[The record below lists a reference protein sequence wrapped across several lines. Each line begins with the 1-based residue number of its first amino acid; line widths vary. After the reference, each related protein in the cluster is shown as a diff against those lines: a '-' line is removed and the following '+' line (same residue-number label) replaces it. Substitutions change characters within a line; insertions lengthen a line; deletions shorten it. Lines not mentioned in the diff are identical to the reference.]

1 MTLHNIRV
9 IIHLSINPTDHGI
22 FVKEIL
28 IMKKIIAIALAAM
41 MALSLFAGCSSNQ
54 AADNTDYST
63 MTMDELKPLLKTI
76 NSGKL
81 TMVTSPD
88 FAPYEFYSLDEAGNP
103 TLAGFDIALG
113 HYIADFLGLELEII
127 PMDFDGTISEL
138 AAGKA
143 DIGMAG
149 YSPDPDR
156 ENAMDFSDVYYTGG
170 QSFVCHVDNAANF
183 TALTDANKADYQ
195 IGAQIGSIQ
204 ADLAKE
210 NTPDADIVELS
221 KVTDIIAEVIGGKLD
236 GAFIETV
243 VAETYAKNFPD
254 LCVVLP
260 VPYEAEGSVVGVKDG
275 NAALLA
281 AVNLAIEAALADG
294 SMSQFVADAN
304 AAASGNTFEGLLTE
318 DGEVPTEG

>member
-1 MTLHNIRV
+1 
-9 IIHLSINPTDHGI
+9 
-22 FVKEIL
+22 
-28 IMKKIIAIALAAM
+28 MKKFIALALA
-41 MALSLFAGCSSNQ
+41 ALLVLSMFAGCGAKQ
-54 AADNTDYST
+54 AEDNTDYSA
-63 MTMDELKPLLKTI
+63 MTIEELKPLLKTI

-88 FAPYEFYSLDEAGNP
+88 FAPYEFYSLDEAGTP

-113 HYIADFLGLELEII
+113 YYIAEFLGLELEII

-156 ENAMDFSDVYYTGG
+156 ENAMDFSAVYYTGG
-170 QSFVCHVDNAANF
+170 QSFVCHKDNAATF
-183 TALTDANKADYQ
+183 TALTDANNADMQ

-210 NTPDADIVELS
+210 HTPDADIVELS

-243 VAETYAKNFPD
+243 VAETYAKNYPD

-260 VPYEAEGSVVGVKDG
+260 VPYDAEGSVVGVKNG

-281 AVNLAIEAALADG
+281 AVNLAIEAALEDG

-304 AAASGNTFEGLLTE
+304 AASSGNTFEGLLTE
-318 DGEVPTEG
+318 AGEVPEG

>member
-1 MTLHNIRV
+1 
-9 IIHLSINPTDHGI
+9 
-22 FVKEIL
+22 
-28 IMKKIIAIALAAM
+28 MKKFIAISLALI
-41 MALSLFAGCSSNQ
+41 MALSLFAGCGAQ
-54 AADNTDYST
+54 KQEDNTDYST
-63 MTMDELKPLLKTI
+63 MTIEQLKPLLKTI
-76 NSGKL
+76 NQGKL

-113 HYIADFLGLELEII
+113 QYIADYLGLELEII
-127 PMDFDGTISEL
+127 TMDFDGTISEL

-156 ENAMDFSDVYYTGG
+156 ENAMDFSTVYYTGG
-170 QSFVCHVDNAANF
+170 QSFVCHVDNKANF
-183 TALTDANKADYQ
+183 TALADANKAELQ

-204 ADLAKE
+204 ADLAKA

-243 VAETYAKNFPD
+243 VAETYAKNYPE

-304 AAASGNTFEGLLTE
+304 ATASGNTYEGLLGE
-318 DGEVPTEG
+318 DGAVPEA